1 LCVCVCQHVYVR
13 AFYVWNIYCNLIIS
27 QEVSDWTYT
36 GIINL
41 PGCLFFVGITVGVL
55 LLYIEKQI

>member
-1 LCVCVCQHVYVR
+1 VR